1 MLVSAGSEITESGG
15 CVDHYVE
22 RMIRRYYSAI
32 KGARG
37 GVIGYH
43 HDGEARV
50 GGKVMKDLIR
60 RGRGADD
67 GADMLNGGGLGGE
80 ELGEDV

>member
-1 MLVSAGSEITESGG
+1 MSAGSEITESRG

-22 RMIRRYYSAI
+22 RMISRYYSAI

-50 GGKVMKDLIR
+50 GGKVMQDL
-60 RGRGADD
+60 GGGSRGADN
-67 GADMLNGGGLGGE
+67 GADVLDGEGLGGE